1 MMGKFLILSTL
12 SFLFLT
18 ACSQQSFQ
26 PKVVVG
32 SMVSEPEDGIENTI
46 SSASPL
52 QCEDKDRCVEAVSCE
67 EYPDAEVCYSAPS
80 HRDFSDGE
88 PYTKVE

>member
-18 ACSQQSFQ
+18 ACSQKSFQ
-26 PKVVVG
+26 TKIVVG
-32 SMVSEPEDGIENTI
+32 TIVSEPEDGIENTI

-52 QCEDKDRCVEAVSCE
+52 QCEDKDRCIEAVSCE

-80 HRDFSDGE
+80 HRDYPAEE